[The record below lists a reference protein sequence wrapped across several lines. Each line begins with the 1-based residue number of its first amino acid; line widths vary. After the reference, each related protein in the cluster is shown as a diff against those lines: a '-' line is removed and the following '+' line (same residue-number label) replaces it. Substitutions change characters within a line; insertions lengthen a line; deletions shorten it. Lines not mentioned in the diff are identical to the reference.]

1 MVDPFV
7 LFQTLNQHVS
17 LVSSLGRYETVS
29 RQQATDAK
37 GLVHCLPL
45 LEALL
50 DLSPTG
56 EIHPGPLR
64 QALLKLVQHKPKINT
79 TDFNG
84 MVYCNMRAERVT
96 TVLLHLRRLKSEEEL
111 AKVAAKV
118 SGKEYQLLKELAQNL
133 AGKDTEQNS
142 DEEREAAS
150 LDKRGQQEEEE
161 AGPLAKRR
169 QLKKEDSAIS
179 MDSSGFPKCLQS
191 PQQSNALPLEAS
203 PDTKDAQAKTEPV
216 KEEEGIKLKEGIKT
230 LFDDRWDVIQ
240 ECGQWGIECF
250 AIVPWW
256 NAHGWGMNTYPSFDE
271 AAIVLK
277 DSLTKDESAKL
288 WSKHKTYLKGKE
300 EEKEAH
306 EQLGK
311 KEKGLEVVLWFLKH
325 KKGVFFH
332 TETSKEASETLTKGE
347 KWVSEHKMLQDFSKD
362 EFEQHLASGR
372 VKWRSDPWTPGI
384 YQYCDQ
390 GDLTKQVQ
398 LKKKH
403 KVTVGQERE
412 MDDAEDEKE
421 FMSYWGKGSLASMQ
435 EAEVAFKGQ
444 GPALT
449 KGKGQGAL
457 TKGKGSRGSKGRGRG
472 VLAIEDGNPNDTE
485 DDKDKKTPEEQ
496 WAECLTK
503 AQKSKEHLRVA
514 VGNLEEALEA
524 ASQAGRTSKQ
534 DRGHGLELAKLETEP
549 LTKGDG
555 EQSVLAQTLLSL
567 WSHGQGLA
575 KRQVQDPETTIPIFI
590 HADGVEFQS
599 RAEVTG
605 LCFGPFKGAKKCT
618 AMFFTCPIG
627 IPTTAAMLV
636 MPSLTIRM
644 VRQDGLHVL
653 FVKGVCSHLLG
664 SLLHHV
670 CYNQGRGKQNKQ
682 PSQRLALI
690 FSKIQENYKELQTP
704 TRLTNLR
711 LSMICD
717 PSKPH
722 QEYAKLEAKGAET
735 KHLLSAFLPVLKSIL
750 EPNNT
755 LHQHMVGALEA
766 MVDLV
771 AAFDAAGLFPCPKE
785 FQAMQD
791 LDQRFCRHYTE
802 LNKWAQ
808 KNDHKLYHIVYKH
821 HCQHHLVKEAQFLN
835 PRYTWNFRSED
846 FVGRVATLARSLA
859 MGVKSTRLSG
869 KLMIKYRI
877 LLHMQLTRLGF
888 DLGVSPDSDGE
899 EW

>member
-84 MVYCNMRAERVT
+84 LVYCNMRAERVT

-216 KEEEGIKLKEGIKT
+216 KEEEGIKLKEGIKI

-256 NAHGWGMNTYPSFDE
+256 NAHGKLAQLGKLTLDEKVKKATEEANTAEE

-534 DRGHGLELAKLETEP
+534 DR
-549 LTKGDG
+549 
-555 EQSVLAQTLLSL
+555 
-567 WSHGQGLA
+567 
-575 KRQVQDPETTIPIFI
+575 
-590 HADGVEFQS
+590 
-599 RAEVTG
+599 
-605 LCFGPFKGAKKCT
+605 
-618 AMFFTCPIG
+618 
-627 IPTTAAMLV
+627 
-636 MPSLTIRM
+636 
-644 VRQDGLHVL
+644 
-653 FVKGVCSHLLG
+653 
-664 SLLHHV
+664 
-670 CYNQGRGKQNKQ
+670 
-682 PSQRLALI
+682 
-690 FSKIQENYKELQTP
+690 
-704 TRLTNLR
+704 
-711 LSMICD
+711 
-717 PSKPH
+717 
-722 QEYAKLEAKGAET
+722 
-735 KHLLSAFLPVLKSIL
+735 
-750 EPNNT
+750 
-755 LHQHMVGALEA
+755 
-766 MVDLV
+766 
-771 AAFDAAGLFPCPKE
+771 
-785 FQAMQD
+785 
-791 LDQRFCRHYTE
+791 
-802 LNKWAQ
+802 
-808 KNDHKLYHIVYKH
+808 
-821 HCQHHLVKEAQFLN
+821 KEAQL
-835 PRYTWNFRSED
+835 
-846 FVGRVATLARSLA
+846 TLKHAQEWEQKLKAITNKKKGGNVEAAKQTIKDAVVCTNQVKTEVKEYKALA
-859 MGVKSTRLSG
+859 NKSFS
-869 KLMIKYRI
+869 KSSKK
-877 LLHMQLTRLGF
+877 
-888 DLGVSPDSDGE
+888 
-899 EW
+899 